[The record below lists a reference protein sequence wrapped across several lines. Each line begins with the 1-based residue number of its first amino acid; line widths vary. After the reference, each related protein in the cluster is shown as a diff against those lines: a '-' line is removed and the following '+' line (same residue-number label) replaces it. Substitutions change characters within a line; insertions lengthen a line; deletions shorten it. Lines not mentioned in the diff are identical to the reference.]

1 MNNIMNH
8 VFCHTLTAT
17 SDAIPATDAVRRH
30 LDAMR
35 IRDGEQVRV
44 FNGRGVV
51 SVAMVERQG
60 GSVVLR
66 VVSHTVVPMPTPL
79 RLAIGLLDHR
89 DRLEF
94 AIEKATELGITHL
107 YPLSCDHV
115 QFRKWSDERAQA
127 KMVAALTQSG
137 QAWLPNV
144 AQPCTVE
151 ELLSNLPSDDTIILG
166 SDTGGAIYDVR
177 SMSGA
182 TVCVGPEGGFSQRE
196 LELFTADHRTIQIAI
211 GRSRLRAETAA
222 VALLAAW
229 VGVQPHR

>member
-17 SDAIPATDAVRRH
+17 SVAIPATDAVRRH

-51 SVAMVERQG
+51 TVAAVERQG

-66 VVSHTVVPMPTPL
+66 VVSHTVAPVPTPL

-94 AIEKATELGITHL
+94 ALEKATELGVTHL
-107 YPLSCDHV
+107 YPLTTDHV
-115 QFRKWSDERAQA
+115 QFRKWSDERAQS

-166 SDTGGAIYDVR
+166 SDAGGAISDVR
-177 SMSGA
+177 STSGA
-182 TVCVGPEGGFSQRE
+182 TICVGPEGGFSQRE
-196 LELFTADHRTIQIAI
+196 LELFTADRRTVQIAI

-229 VGVQPHR
+229 VGVQPQR

>member
-66 VVSHTVVPMPTPL
+66 AMSHTVVPMPPPL
-79 RLAIGLLDHR
+79 RLAFGVLDHR

-94 AIEKATELGITHL
+94 AIEKATELGVTHL
-107 YPLSCDHV
+107 FPLSSDHV

-137 QAWLPNV
+137 QAWLPQI
-144 AQPCTVE
+144 AQPSTVDA
-151 ELLSNLPSDDTIILG
+151 LLNTLPSDDTIILG
-166 SDTGGAIYDVR
+166 SDTGGAVHDVQ
-177 SMSGA
+177 SASGT

-196 LELFTADHRTIQIAI
+196 LDLFTADRRTIQIAI

-229 VGVQPHR
+229 VGVQPLR